1 VPLIAIFGGHA
12 SGLLVAESIEA
23 QRAAGADVAL
33 AGFLNDDAAVGS
45 RIAGVPVLGPFDGWR
60 LLGEHVRLIAAFP
73 APGRA
78 RERWARLR
86 ELGVGDHRWIAVA
99 DPRAVISP
107 RAVVAAGAFV
117 APHAVVEHHATV
129 GSHAVI
135 RAGAYVSHDVALG
148 DFAFVGPNATLL
160 GGSRVGEG
168 AHVGANAVVR
178 EGIEVGAYA
187 LVGIGAVVAA
197 DVSAGAVVVGN
208 PARAR

>member
-1 VPLIAIFGGHA
+1 MPLIAIFGGHA

-23 QRAAGADVAL
+23 QRAAGTDVAL

-60 LLGEHVRLIAAFP
+60 LLGADVRLIAAFP

-78 RERWARLR
+78 RERYARLR
-86 ELGVGDHRWIAVA
+86 ELGVAEHRWIAVV
-99 DPRAVISP
+99 DPRAVVSP
-107 RAVVAAGAFV
+107 RARIAAGAFV
-117 APHAVVEHHATV
+117 APHAVVEHHAMV
-129 GSHAVI
+129 GPHAVV

-148 DFAFVGPNATLL
+148 DFAFIGPNATLL
-160 GGSRVGEG
+160 GRSCIGEG

-178 EGIEVGAYA
+178 DGIAVGAYA

-197 DVSAGAVVVGN
+197 DVSPGAVVAGN